1 MAVSDTCAIID
12 PLEVH
17 DLSPLLELCKSPH
30 TLKVL
35 HAAGQDTEI
44 LHWHAGIVSE
54 HIFDTQLAA
63 ALVGLGD
70 QLAYARLV
78 DQLLGVVLSKGES
91 YSDWLQ
97 RPLSPA
103 QIAYALDDVRYLL
116 PLHDVLGQRLEAM
129 GRTTWLAEECRKFA
143 NPALYLRDPHKLFR
157 RIRRSHGLSSQGLA
171 ILRELAIWRDR
182 EARQRDRPPG
192 SVLHDELLVE
202 IARKTPRALDDLQ
215 RLRGFPTREL
225 ERSGSTLLGLVAQG
239 LAVPESDRPQPLHG
253 RGPTPA
259 EEAHRQSPRSLPQ
272 SSLCPRKAFVSLY
285 CQPDGSGDPGTAVSA
300 GAFSDGRQSHPGRVA
315 GQSRWPGAVGSA
327 LGASQYP
334 TPPTN
339 RASGVYTAPI
349 LMCHMPCY
357 NTEKPVG
364 KARRPVAARSMAAA
378 FSGCTAR
385 SATRCNATAAVLSG
399 NVTVTGKAAAMSR
412 LCTASSKIREGR

>member
-1 MAVSDTCAIID
+1 MLHQQKAPMYIRTAAPLRRLCAQAQAEGRFALDLEFIREHSYVPRLALIQMAVSDTCAIID

-17 DLSPLLELCKSPH
+17 DLAPLLELCKSPQ

-44 LHWHAGIVSE
+44 LHWHAGIISE
-54 HIFDTQLAA
+54 NIFDTQLAA

-70 QLAYARLV
+70 QLSYARLV
-78 DQLLGVVLSKGES
+78 DQLLGVALSKGES

-103 QIAYALDDVRYLL
+103 QTAYALDDVRYLL
-116 PLHDVLGQRLEAM
+116 PLHDALRQRLEAM

-143 NPALYLRDPHKLFR
+143 NPALYQRDPQKLFR
-157 RIRRSHGLSSQGLA
+157 RIRRSNALSSQGLA

-202 IARKTPRALDDLQ
+202 IARKAPRTLDDLQ

-225 ERSGSTLLGLVAQG
+225 ERSGSTLLELVAQG
-239 LAVPESDRPQPLHG
+239 LAVPENARPQPLHG

-259 EEAHRQSPRSLPQ
+259 EELIVKVLEACLKALCAREKLSSAFIASRTDLETLVRRYRQGRL
-272 SSLCPRKAFVSLY
+272 ATE
-285 CQPDGSGDPGTAVSA
+285 GS
-300 GAFSDGRQSHPGRVA
+300 
-315 GQSRWPGAVGSA
+315 
-327 LGASQYP
+327 
-334 TPPTN
+334 
-339 RASGVYTAPI
+339 PI
-349 LMCHMPCY
+349 L
-357 NTEKPVG
+357 EGWRGDLVG
-364 KARRPVAARSMAAA
+364 QELL
-378 FSGCTAR
+378 
-385 SATRCNATAAVLSG
+385 AVLSG
-399 NVTVTGKAAAMSR
+399 RVSIQLHPQTGR
-412 LCTASSKIREGR
+412 VEFIPRTP

>member
-17 DLSPLLELCKSPH
+17 DLSPLLELCKSAQM
-30 TLKVL
+30 LKVL

-44 LHWHAGIVSE
+44 LHWHAGIISE
-54 HIFDTQLAA
+54 NIFDTQIAA

-70 QLAYARLV
+70 QLSYARLV
-78 DQLLGVVLSKGES
+78 DQLLGVSLSKGES

-103 QIAYALDDVRYLL
+103 QTAYALDDVRYLL
-116 PLHDVLGQRLEAM
+116 PLHDALRQRLEAM

-143 NPALYLRDPHKLFR
+143 NPAVYQRDPQKLFR
-157 RIRRSHGLSSQGLA
+157 RIRRSNALSSQGLA

-202 IARKTPRALDDLQ
+202 VARKAPHTLDDLQ
-215 RLRGFPTREL
+215 RLRGFPMREV

-239 LAVPESDRPQPLHG
+239 LAVPENARPQPLHG

-259 EEAHRQSPRSLPQ
+259 EELIVKVLEACLKALCAREKLSSAFIASRTDLETLVRRYRQGRL
-272 SSLCPRKAFVSLY
+272 ATE
-285 CQPDGSGDPGTAVSA
+285 GS
-300 GAFSDGRQSHPGRVA
+300 
-315 GQSRWPGAVGSA
+315 
-327 LGASQYP
+327 
-334 TPPTN
+334 
-339 RASGVYTAPI
+339 PI
-349 LMCHMPCY
+349 L
-357 NTEKPVG
+357 EGWRGALVG
-364 KARRPVAARSMAAA
+364 QELL
-378 FSGCTAR
+378 
-385 SATRCNATAAVLSG
+385 AVLSG
-399 NVTVTGKAAAMSR
+399 RVSIQLHPQTGR
-412 LCTASSKIREGR
+412 VEFIPRTP